1 MVKQPWRY
9 GRISDLYV
17 LLPFVHAGGSKSHIC
32 WFAKVSIGL
41 AKAQFSYKKDLY
53 SLYKYNIMLTLKF
66 YINARH
72 YMRAYNCFYYGF
84 HPLVFK
90 LLLSCFVAF
99 LLCCCSKLK
108 HRRNG
113 QRIVRVVYATE
124 LKHCHEW
131 NGQGIVGVFYET
143 IIIRSSLICYSHT
156 SFNIHE

>member
-1 MVKQPWRY
+1 M
-9 GRISDLYV
+9 
-17 LLPFVHAGGSKSHIC
+17 
-32 WFAKVSIGL
+32 
-41 AKAQFSYKKDLY
+41 KDLY

-84 HPLVFK
+84 HNTSHPLV

-124 LKHCHEW
+124 LSTVTVEMDKALLESFMR
-131 NGQGIVGVFYET
+131 QFLYEVA
-143 IIIRSSLICYSHT
+143 
-156 SFNIHE
+156 